1 MDGLLHQWKPM
12 LLGSFPPCF
21 FVKLVASARTSDNK
35 LLCGKGISGCSSH
48 FIPLKSGAFAGFRS
62 GPPVEWAASEHP
74 VVWQRTSP
82 WGWPHLH
89 RWTCSERCI
98 WALRCA
104 TRLQSRAI
112 PWAQRSGEITGGNQV
127 GHAWCMWYWWRKQG
141 NGYFDDLWQLTPQ
154 DQNSKITLK
163 RTFLSEHV
171 HSFGMFWVRPFLVPS
186 CSFSSNGITTVTE
199 RYIISFLMSFH
210 QCHWWCQNL
219 TFDYQKR
226 WCPRSKVLKFSI

>member
-1 MDGLLHQWKPM
+1 MDGLLHHWKPM

-21 FVKLVASARTSDNK
+21 LVKLVASARTSDNK

-104 TRLQSRAI
+104 THLQSRAI
-112 PWAQRSGEITGGNQV
+112 PWAQRSGEITGGQSSWPCLVHVMFIGGENRAMDISMIYDSWPLKIKTPKSPWK
-127 GHAWCMWYWWRKQG
+127 GH
-141 NGYFDDLWQLTPQ
+141 
-154 DQNSKITLK
+154 
-163 RTFLSEHV
+163 
-171 HSFGMFWVRPFLVPS
+171 FWV
-186 CSFSSNGITTVTE
+186 NM
-199 RYIISFLMSFH
+199 YI
-210 QCHWWCQNL
+210 
-219 TFDYQKR
+219 
-226 WCPRSKVLKFSI
+226 VLGCFR